1 MHQLELF
8 CGLKSG
14 VVEVYDQN
22 ILLQHTLEGH
32 KREVVDLAVSPEL
45 LVTISK
51 DMQVITWST
60 KTKVR
65 KYAMLTQ
72 YCGVKV
78 CYCCVSMTVP
88 PMSVRILS
96 DQVWLGLETG
106 QISVF
111 LHLGRGHLVKK
122 KVNKLGISCAK
133 LSTA

>member
-32 KREVVDLAVSPEL
+32 KREVVDLAVSQEL

-65 KYAMLTQ
+65 EYAQLT
-72 YCGVKV
+72 
-78 CYCCVSMTVP
+78 
-88 PMSVRILS
+88 
-96 DQVWLGLETG
+96 
-106 QISVF
+106 
-111 LHLGRGHLVKK
+111 
-122 KVNKLGISCAK
+122 
-133 LSTA
+133 